1 MKAMKTYEDLLSN
14 CNESTHNPDATVD
27 LEIRDN
33 IQHLIDEQPY
43 AVLCVQGEGHPY
55 GALVAFAFSED
66 LRQAVFVTP
75 VATRKY
81 RLLNECHHVA
91 IVIDNRPNNTDELM
105 EIETVTVTGCSK
117 MIERGDELDRWS
129 RLLVTRHPNL
139 SSYVNADT
147 YALFRVLGEFLFKQQ
162 SASEKVR
169 CSVISRN
176 SC

>member
-1 MKAMKTYEDLLSN
+1 MKTYEDLLLN
-14 CNESTHNPDATVD
+14 CNESTHTPGATVD
-27 LEIRDN
+27 LEIRDH

-43 AVLCVQGEGHPY
+43 AVLCVQGEGQPY

-105 EIETVTVTGCSK
+105 EIEAVTVTGCSK
-117 MIERGDELDRWS
+117 MIERGDEFDRLS
-129 RLLVTRHPNL
+129 GLLVTRHPYMK
-139 SSYVNADT
+139 SCVNADT
-147 YALFRVLGEFLFKQQ
+147 YALFRVDVVRFLHVARLQQ
-162 SASEKVR
+162 VNEWIPDAR
-169 CSVISRN
+169 TG
-176 SC
+176 